1 MRKFAL
7 FGAAAILT
15 TTLATPLM
23 AQEATQE
30 PGMIGFN
37 YPNSRYLTG
46 GYGVRTPYNS
56 GRYPRMFAAP
66 RVIEYDAP
74 GVYVGGGRSASLS
87 RRWIRMRMTDTSR
100 IDARSV

>member
-7 FGAAAILT
+7 FGAAAILA
-15 TTLATPLM
+15 TTLATPLI

-37 YPNSRYLTG
+37 YPNSRYMTG

-74 GVYVGGGRSASLS
+74 GVYVGPAGVGPVGVTVAPVDSYAY
-87 RRWIRMRMTDTSR
+87 
-100 IDARSV
+100 DAYEPY